1 MSENKKNRREREMHD
16 DFRLQLS
23 QNGAA
28 YYPGETVTALLR
40 ISPNR
45 GISHDLSNAN
55 GSKKSDLDVHLS
67 EIRVQLGGMERVD
80 TSWVDKRYREH
91 VKPTNSDARRV
102 QRFIVRGSLRAAT
115 QGSLQSQGE
124 KGGGWYSES
133 GVDEE
138 ERVFLLRFLLPEW
151 LPPTFRGGMLVK
163 YWYYIDVTVGYRLV
177 CREGKSV
184 EQREAH
190 VKQNVHVWPWCGS
203 ANAAAALLGTLVVEE
218 NGEGNSNTIN
228 TRKQQLEQKK
238 SSKNR
243 MIRSSSREDYSK
255 DDDSV
260 ASVGI
265 KCWEVGSGTVIE
277 DAIHHVETLDMDS
290 KSSTPYSSTP
300 QGHRL
305 SRTTSLEKGGSSVV
319 GHEGKSLHA
328 DIAEALMVKKK
339 QGGLISVIPES
350 KINDLEKIGG
360 LDMKSPFEGYSGGD
374 EKMYDG
380 TQGAASFRLRLQDK
394 ELATIHLHPS
404 SALLEEIVPGSTVMG
419 TIEFNTSDEVK
430 CLKYSVS
437 LEFEEQIHE
446 RWRAS
451 GKSSATSGAV
461 HQSIDEI
468 VQLTAETSSC
478 YFLFSVPR
486 DATPSF
492 STELLSLRWGLRFC
506 FHAMVGEEKQL
517 KSVEWHTPLK
527 VSVPS

>member
-1 MSENKKNRREREMHD
+1 MHD
-16 DFRLQLS
+16 DIRLQLS
-23 QNGAA
+23 QNCAA

-40 ISPNR
+40 ISPNNVA
-45 GISHDLSNAN
+45 SHDVLNIN
-55 GSKKSDLDVHLS
+55 GNQSTKGDVHLS

-102 QRFIVRGSLRAAT
+102 QRFVVRGNLRAAT
-115 QGSLQSQGE
+115 QGSVQVQGE
-124 KGGGWYSES
+124 KGGGFSYSETGS
-133 GVDEE
+133 MDEE

-163 YWYYIDVTVGYRLV
+163 YWYYVDVTVGYSRAV
-177 CREGKSV
+177 GGEGNSV
-184 EQREAH
+184 ERGEAH
-190 VKQNVHVWPWCGS
+190 VKQNVQVWPRCGS
-203 ANAAAALLGTLVVEE
+203 ANAAAALLGTLVVDG
-218 NGEGNSNTIN
+218 NGESPHLHSSNSNSS
-228 TRKQQLEQKK
+228 KKYQSMEQKK

-243 MIRSSSREDYSK
+243 MVRSQSREDCST
-255 DDDSV
+255 DDSV
-260 ASVGI
+260 ATVGI

-277 DAIHHVETLDMDS
+277 DAIHHVETLDIES

-305 SRTTSLEKGGSSVV
+305 SRTTSLERGSSGA

-350 KINDLEKIGG
+350 TINDLEKLTGV
-360 LDMKSPFEGYSGGD
+360 DMKSPFEGYSGGD
-374 EKMYDG
+374 EKIYDG
-380 TQGAASFRLRLQDK
+380 THGIASFRLRLQDK

-419 TIEFNTSDEVK
+419 TIEFNTSDEIK

-451 GKSSATSGAV
+451 GKSSATDGAV

-468 VQLTAETSSC
+468 VQLVAETSSC
-478 YFLFSVPR
+478 YFLFSIPR

-506 FHAMVGEEKQL
+506 FHAMVLGEKQL
-517 KSVEWHTPLK
+517 KTVEWHTPLK
-527 VSVPS
+527 ISVPN

>member
-1 MSENKKNRREREMHD
+1 MHSD
-16 DFRLQLS
+16 ICLQLS
-23 QNGAA
+23 QNCAA

-40 ISPNR
+40 ISPNKVVA
-45 GISHDLSNAN
+45 SHDALNINGN
-55 GSKKSDLDVHLS
+55 GSSAKGDVHLS
-67 EIRVQLGGMERVD
+67 EIRVQVVGMERVD

-102 QRFIVRGSLRAAT
+102 QRFVVRGNLRAAT
-115 QGSLQSQGE
+115 QGNLQLQGE
-124 KGGGWYSES
+124 KGGGFSYSETGS
-133 GVDEE
+133 MDEE
-138 ERVFLLRFLLPEW
+138 ERVFLLRFVLPEW

-163 YWYYIDVTVGYRLV
+163 YWYYVDVAVGYKV
-177 CREGKSV
+177 VGGEGNSLG
-184 EQREAH
+184 RGEAH
-190 VKQNVHVWPWCGS
+190 VRQNVHVWPRCGS
-203 ANAAAALLGTLVVEE
+203 ANAAAALLGSLV
-218 NGEGNSNTIN
+218 GEDSGDSAHLHTSNN
-228 TRKQQLEQKK
+228 KKYQSMDQQKK
-238 SSKNR
+238 SPKNR
-243 MIRSSSREDYSK
+243 MVRSSSREDYSK
-255 DDDSV
+255 DDSV
-260 ASVGI
+260 VTVGI

-277 DAIHHVETLDMDS
+277 DAIHHVETLDIES

-305 SRTTSLEKGGSSVV
+305 SRTTSLEKGGSLGA

-339 QGGLISVIPES
+339 QGGMISVIPES
-350 KINDLEKIGG
+350 TINDLEKLTGV
-360 LDMKSPFEGYSGGD
+360 DMKSPFEGFLGGD

-380 TQGAASFRLRLQDK
+380 THGIASFRLRLQEK

-419 TIEFNTSDEVK
+419 TIEFNTSDELK

-451 GKSSATSGAV
+451 GKSSATDGAV
-461 HQSIDEI
+461 RQSIDEI
-468 VQLTAETSSC
+468 VQVVAETSSC
-478 YFLFSVPR
+478 YFLFSIPR

-506 FHAMVGEEKQL
+506 FHAMVVGEKQL
-517 KSVEWHTPLK
+517 KTVEWHTPLK
-527 VSVPS
+527 ISVPN

>member
-1 MSENKKNRREREMHD
+1 MQD
-16 DFRLQLS
+16 DIRLQLS

-45 GISHDLSNAN
+45 AAMYDTSSTQG
-55 GSKKSDLDVHLS
+55 GREKSDLDVQLS

-91 VKPTNSDARRV
+91 VKATNSDVRRV
-102 QRFIVRGSLRAAT
+102 QRYVVRGSLRAAT
-115 QGSLQSQGE
+115 QGGLQSSGE

-133 GVDEE
+133 GTEEE
-138 ERVFLLRFLLPEW
+138 ERVFLLRFALPEW
-151 LPPTFRGGMLVK
+151 LPPTFRGGTLVK
-163 YWYYIDVTVGYRLV
+163 YWYYIDVVVGYRLV
-177 CREGKSV
+177 CREGNSV
-184 EQREAH
+184 ERGEAR
-190 VKQNVHVWPWCGS
+190 VKQSVHVWPWCGS
-203 ANAAAALLGTLVVEE
+203 ANAAAALLGTLVMEE
-218 NGEGNSNTIN
+218 NGEGHSNKANSKNHE
-228 TRKQQLEQKK
+228 LEQKK

-243 MIRSSSREDYSK
+243 MKRSPSREDYVGK
-255 DDDSV
+255 DDSV
-260 ASVGI
+260 ATVGI

-277 DAIHHVETLDMDS
+277 DAIHHVETLDTES
-290 KSSTPYSSTP
+290 KPSTPYSSTP

-305 SRTTSLEKGGSSVV
+305 SRTTSLEKGGSTGL

-328 DIAEALMVKKK
+328 DLAEALMVKKK

-350 KINDLEKIGG
+350 KINDLEKISGT
-360 LDMKSPFEGYSGGD
+360 DMKSPFQGHSDGD

-380 TQGAASFRLRLQDK
+380 TQGIASFRLRLQDK
-394 ELATIHLHPS
+394 ELASIHLHPS
-404 SALLEEIVPGSTVMG
+404 SALLEEIVPGSNIMG
-419 TIEFNTSDEVK
+419 TIEFNTSNEVK

-451 GKSSATSGAV
+451 GKSSATDGAV

-478 YFLFSVPR
+478 CFLFSVPR

-506 FHAMVGEEKQL
+506 FHAMVLGEKQL
-517 KSVEWHTPLK
+517 KTVEWHTPLK
-527 VSVPS
+527 ISVPS